1 MIGNMQRIQHIDRLK
16 GLAML
21 TIVFAHCEVIGEL
34 TDGPFYL
41 TDFSQFAHLFLFMFL
56 SGYMVS
62 CIPNRKKIIIKLAQF
77 LCPFLFVG
85 YALCVLEQNKSF
97 VDFITDLWK
106 NGLWYLLT
114 LAEYYILLMP
124 LRLNKAEKI
133 KKKVVIDI
141 AYFLGI
147 YILLYAC
154 RYHLHISIQN
164 IIGIN
169 HLYGFWFL
177 FYIGFLCKR
186 YGLGAYMEQ
195 HNWVFSAALL
205 FVVVRL
211 IWQSFGSIPKL
222 PELANVFVL
231 FYFFMKRESTNTFI
245 ENQLAFIGQNSID
258 VYILHYFIVNNL
270 HLKPFGHFFIQSGNY
285 FLEGIFTFILS
296 LIIIYISILIGCI
309 LRKSEWI
316 NDIVYGNFAKKLL
329 KS

>member
-1 MIGNMQRIQHIDRLK
+1 MKQRIQYIDRLK

-34 TDGPFYL
+34 TDGPYYL
-41 TDFSQFAHLFLFMFL
+41 TDFAQFAHLFLFMFL

-77 LCPFLFVG
+77 LCPFIFVG
-85 YALCVLEQNKSF
+85 YALCFLGQNKSF

-133 KKKVVIDI
+133 KNKFMVDI

-147 YILLYAC
+147 YFLLYAC
-154 RYHLHISIQN
+154 RCHLQTSIQN
-164 IIGIN
+164 VIGVN

-177 FYIGFLCKR
+177 FFIGFLCKR
-186 YGLGAYMEQ
+186 YDFTSFIEQ

-205 FVVVRL
+205 FVVIRL
-211 IWQSFGSIPKL
+211 IWQPLGSIPKL
-222 PELANVFVL
+222 PELANILVL
-231 FYFFMKRESTNTFI
+231 FYLFLKRESTNTFL
-245 ENQLAFIGQNSID
+245 ENQLAYIGRNSID

-270 HLKPFGHFFIQSGNY
+270 HLKPFGNFFIQNGNY

-296 LIIIYISILIGCI
+296 LIIIYISILIGYI
-309 LRKSEWI
+309 LRKSEWM
-316 NDIVYGNFAKKLL
+316 NDIVFGNIAKKIINI
-329 KS
+329 

>member
-1 MIGNMQRIQHIDRLK
+1 MKQRIQYIDRLK

-34 TDGPFYL
+34 TDGPYYL

-77 LCPFLFVG
+77 LCPFIFVG

-97 VDFITDLWK
+97 IDFITDLWK

-133 KKKVVIDI
+133 KKRFVVDI

-147 YILLYAC
+147 YFLLYAC
-154 RYHLHISIQN
+154 RCHLQTSIQN
-164 IIGIN
+164 VIGVN
-169 HLYGFWFL
+169 HLYGFWFM

-186 YGLGAYMEQ
+186 YGFTSYIEQ

-205 FVVVRL
+205 FVVIRL
-211 IWQSFGSIPKL
+211 IWQPLGSIPKL
-222 PELANVFVL
+222 PELANILVL
-231 FYFFMKRESTNTFI
+231 FYLFLKRESTNTFL
-245 ENQLAFIGQNSID
+245 ENQLAYIGRNSID

-270 HLKPFGHFFIQSGNY
+270 HLKPFGNFFIQNGNY

-296 LIIIYISILIGCI
+296 LIIIYISILIGYI
-309 LRKSEWI
+309 LRKSEWM
-316 NDIVYGNFAKKLL
+316 NDIVFGNIAKKIINI
-329 KS
+329 